1 MNRDF
6 KTGLF
11 VDSIR
16 WGSNKRE
23 FKVGE
28 WKHSNSNRLTPKIKK
43 SRTVIFHLIQVT
55 ECDVHHINVIVAF
68 PGLSKGLENIFSPN
82 FLHGGM
88 VKPSYWVKT
97 VT

>member
-1 MNRDF
+1 MEALKLKQTLSKDKN
-6 KTGLF
+6 
-11 VDSIR
+11 
-16 WGSNKRE
+16 
-23 FKVGE
+23 
-28 WKHSNSNRLTPKIKK
+28 
-43 SRTVIFHLIQVT
+43 SRTVIFHLILIT
-55 ECDVHHINVIVAF
+55 ECNVHHINRIVAF